1 MKNGISRG
9 KCPIMIQNLVIE
21 RRGATALV
29 ILNRPN
35 TRNALNYDL
44 IGETEKALRDLNK
57 NDDCRAVVLTGSGE
71 HAFCAGMDL
80 SLVRNL
86 DADSSANWLVRLKG
100 LYEAIRWLNKPSGAA
115 VNGAAAGAGYQ
126 LALLTDLRVGHA
138 KAYMGQPEIN
148 VGLASVLGAHIME
161 PFLGHARTVE
171 LTLSGR
177 LMNGEEC
184 YRLGLYNHLV
194 HAEEVLDKAVEV
206 AETLAQKPP
215 TAMRLTK
222 ERFRTESQAGFDAT
236 FEIAERLQRE
246 AFHSGEPQRVAA
258 KFFAKKY

>member
-1 MKNGISRG
+1 M
-9 KCPIMIQNLVIE
+9 PQNIVVE
-21 RRGATALV
+21 QRGAAALV
-29 ILNRPN
+29 TLNRPDV
-35 TRNALNYDL
+35 RNALNYDL
-44 IGETEKALRDLNK
+44 IAEAEAALCELNEKK
-57 NDDCRAVVLTGSGE
+57 DCRAVILTGSGE
-71 HAFCAGMDL
+71 RAFCAGMDL
-80 SLVRNL
+80 DLVRGL
-86 DADSSANWLVRLKG
+86 DADSSADWLVRLKG
-100 LYEAIRWLNKPSGAA
+100 LYEAIRRLDKPSVAA

-177 LMNGEEC
+177 LMDGEEC
-184 YRLGLYNHLV
+184 FRLGLYNDL
-194 HAEEVLDKAVEV
+194 ADAGEVVDKAVAV
-206 AETLAQKPP
+206 AETLAEKPP

-222 ERFRTESQAGFDAT
+222 ERFRADSQAGFDAA

-246 AFHSGEPQRVAA
+246 AFDSGEPQRVAA
-258 KFFAKKY
+258 EFFAKKG

>member
-1 MKNGISRG
+1 M
-9 KCPIMIQNLVIE
+9 PQNLVVE
-21 RRGATALV
+21 HRGTTALV
-29 ILNRPN
+29 LLNRPEV
-35 TRNALNYDL
+35 RNALNYEL
-44 IGETEKALRDLNK
+44 IAETEQALTDLNQ
-57 NDDCRAVVLTGSGE
+57 NSDCRAVVLSGSGE
-71 HAFCAGMDL
+71 KAFCAGMDL
-80 SLVRNL
+80 DLVRSL
-86 DADSSANWLVRLKG
+86 DADSSADWLVRLKG
-100 LYEAIRWLNKPSGAA
+100 LYEAIRRLSKPCVAA

-177 LMNGEEC
+177 LMDGEEC
-184 YRLGLYNHLV
+184 FRLGLFNHLV
-194 HAEEVLDKAVEV
+194 APDAVIDKALEV
-206 AETLAQKPP
+206 AEALAQKPP

-222 ERFRTESQAGFDAT
+222 ERFRADGQAAFDAV

-246 AFHSGEPQRVAA
+246 AFDSGEPQRVAA
-258 KFFAKKY
+258 EFFAKKG